1 MARPAP
7 RLALFDLDNTLLAG
21 DSDHA
26 WGEFL
31 ISRGIVDEAQHRAK
45 NDAFYEQYV
54 RGELDI
60 HGYVAF
66 TLEPI
71 LSLAPAALATLRQEF
86 VTSEVAAI
94 MLPQAIALV
103 NSHRDA
109 GDLCVIITATNEF
122 ITQPIAAA
130 FGVEHLI
137 ATGLE
142 QTGEGAEQ
150 RYTGAIKGTPCY
162 QHGKIT
168 KLNAWLDARAAEAA
182 GGGPL
187 ASLADS
193 ILYSDSF
200 NDLPLLNAVTTAV
213 AVDPDPR
220 LEAEAMARGWEIRS
234 LRGG

>member
-1 MARPAP
+1 MTDLAP

-31 ISRGIVDEAQHRAK
+31 ISRGLVDEDTHRAA
-45 NDAFYEQYV
+45 NDAFYAQYV

-71 LSLAPAALATLRQEF
+71 LTLGRDELNELRAEF
-86 VTSEVAAI
+86 VAAEVAAI
-94 MLPQAIALV
+94 MLPKARRLV
-103 NSHRDA
+103 DHHRAA

-142 QTGEGAEQ
+142 RTPDGE
-150 RYTGAIKGTPCY
+150 RYTGAIEGIPCY
-162 QHGKIT
+162 QEGKIS
-168 KLNAWLDARAAEAA
+168 KLQNWLSQRGGA
-182 GGGPL
+182 GTPKS
-187 ASLADS
+187 ASLANS

-200 NDLPLLNAVTTAV
+200 NDLPLLKAVSTAI
-213 AVDPDPR
+213 AVDPDPK
-220 LEAEAMARGWEIRS
+220 LEQEALARGWEVRS
-234 LRGG
+234 LRD